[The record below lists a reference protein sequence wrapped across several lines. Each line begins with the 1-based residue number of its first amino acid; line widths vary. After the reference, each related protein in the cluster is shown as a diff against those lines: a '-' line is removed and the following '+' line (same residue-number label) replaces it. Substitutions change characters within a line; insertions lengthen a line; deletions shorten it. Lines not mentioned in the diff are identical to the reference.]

1 MIFSSGTAFSMIVLI
16 PLLHSLVVDVRA
28 AVTGEEVHLDENG
41 RADIR
46 FTRPRN
52 ETVTEVLFRG
62 ILHVDGIPLCES
74 SKYVSSVD
82 IISLTIHNT
91 NPVNQQDRT
100 FIITLAIVPKKDKE
114 DTGISPLDRAVQEV
128 QFSTTAMGKLGFYF
142 KKDGQWY
149 HIRWYLEGLLADY
162 AALTHT
168 AGRGAPS
175 SNSPCI
181 ICPIRRSYYNP
192 LFNSYVNLD
201 FPSYFKFDHVKT
213 LGMSSLFL
221 HPSSLYRLSSAAYHS
236 FQSGVSLLDKIS
248 GKKDEL
254 WKKEYDQM
262 CNDFSYLSPAFTLM
276 WTPNCLSP
284 SSNDDYFLHSLAGSS
299 DVNEVIDNEK
309 LAEMKSHF
317 PNEKTQ
323 PLRGNDHVQRR
334 NTLLPS
340 GGYYILDAM
349 HLYSNVF
356 RRFSYALD
364 NDLTGMGKNSSKWYT
379 AVFRQLFPNMVFST
393 IPNRVPFFINGY
405 AFQQLIKL
413 NHPNHTWISRLHVI
427 PSFFDSLTC
436 EQRIVLYMNLFTYMY
451 VNSLSHPVVHYMNK
465 IIQIMAYLYNTD
477 RDYANCLFMQWKLS
491 YYLHQLEANLPPCF
505 SCSATHLLNHL
516 DTILL
521 FAGPIRYFTNFNSER
536 QYKHP
541 KQYHTASRYVLDN
554 LSVREIAYTVCSIIL
569 FGKRDP
575 IPVDFMNP
583 VSWTV
588 PEKLEEIVKSNLVD
602 DCVFSMNCTLPHQT
616 YLDYVLTGE
625 DPEKWRRDY
634 EHIHQR
640 IRTPAC
646 VKRVY
651 GTLRWNGKEYRSTQ
665 VPASS
670 ITLDWI
676 INNPGM
682 IAYCRGYG
690 DCVHYFII
698 RGYIDTTVGEYKYP
712 QVLCSPIKVR
722 STLEDFFTFCAVEID
737 PDWKDSLDDCYCF
750 SIYRLSIGQAIAYEY
765 TSGVV
770 GLSPMVIH
778 VEQFREIC
786 GDPLFCELKKHIMK
800 YDELFKYY

>member
-1 MIFSSGTAFSMIVLI
+1 MISSFGIAFSMIVLI
-16 PLLHSLVVDVRA
+16 PLFHSLIVDVRA
-28 AVTGEEVHLDENG
+28 ASTGEEAHLNENG
-41 RADIR
+41 REDIR
-46 FTRPRN
+46 FTPPEN
-52 ETVTEVLFRG
+52 ETATELLFRG
-62 ILHVDGIPLCES
+62 TLHVDGIPLCES

-91 NPVNQQDRT
+91 NPVNQQNRT
-100 FIITLAIVPKKDKE
+100 FIITLAMVPKKDKE
-114 DTGISPLDRAVQEV
+114 DTGINPLDRAFQEV

-142 KKDGQWY
+142 KKGGRWY

-181 ICPIRRSYYNP
+181 MCPIRRSYYNP
-192 LFNSYVNLD
+192 LYNSFVNLD
-201 FPSYFKFDHVKT
+201 FPSFFKSDHVKT

-221 HPSSLYRLSSAAYHS
+221 HPSSLYRLSSAVYHS
-236 FQSGVSLLDKIS
+236 FQSGVSLLDKIP
-248 GKKDEL
+248 GKEDEL

-262 CNDFSYLSPAFTLM
+262 CNDFSYLSPAFTMM

-299 DVNEVIDNEK
+299 DVNAVIDNEK
-309 LAEMKSHF
+309 LVSFKSHF
-317 PNEKTQ
+317 PKEKAQ
-323 PLRGNDHVQRR
+323 PPRGNDQLQRR

-356 RRFSYALD
+356 IRFSYALD
-364 NDLTGMGKNSSKWYT
+364 NDLTGMGKDSSKWYT
-379 AVFRQLFPNMVFST
+379 TAFRQLFPNMVFSN

-405 AFQQLIKL
+405 ALNQLSNL
-413 NHPNHTWISRLHVI
+413 NHPNYPWINQFLVI
-427 PSFFDSLTC
+427 PSFLKGLTC

-465 IIQIMAYLYNTD
+465 VIQIMAYLFNTD
-477 RDYANCLFMQWKLS
+477 TDYANCLFMQWKLS
-491 YYLHQLEANLPPCF
+491 YYLHQLESNLPPCF

-541 KQYHTASRYVLDN
+541 KQYHTANRYVIDN
-554 LSVREIAYTVCSIIL
+554 LSVREIAYTMCSIIL
-569 FGKRDP
+569 FGKRDVIRP
-575 IPVDFMNP
+575 EFLKKAK
-583 VSWTV
+583 WTV
-588 PEKLEEIVKSNLVD
+588 PDHLEEFTKLSLVD

-616 YLDYVLTGE
+616 YLDYVLTGK
-625 DPEKWRRDY
+625 DPEIWKRNY
-634 EHIHQR
+634 KHIRQH
-640 IRTPAC
+640 IPTPVC
-646 VKRVY
+646 VRRVY
-651 GTLRWNGKEYRSTQ
+651 RTLRWNGKEYRSTQ
-665 VPASS
+665 VPVSS

-698 RGYIDTTVGEYKYP
+698 RGYVETSVDKFMYP
-712 QVLCSPIKVR
+712 MVLCSPIKVR
-722 STLEDFFTFCAVEID
+722 STMEDFFTFCAVEID
-737 PDWKDSLDDCYCF
+737 PDWKDSLDDCFCI
-750 SIYRLSIGQAIAYEY
+750 SIYRLYIGQAIAYEY

-770 GLSPMVIH
+770 GLSPMAIH
-778 VEQFREIC
+778 VDQFREVC
-786 GDPLFCELKKHIMK
+786 GDPLFRHLKKQVTA
-800 YDELFKYY
+800 YYERFKYY